1 MNKPIDGVRI
11 AEALLT
17 SRDSAEAP
25 QDRLGMAEAAL
36 TEVMAKAHEV
46 GDWHA
51 LRVLHSLTALLAAT
65 KQ

>member
-1 MNKPIDGVRI
+1 MNKPLGAVRI
-11 AEALLT
+11 AEAGLT
-17 SRDSAEAP
+17 RRDTVVAP
-25 QDRLGMAEAAL
+25 QDQLGMAEAAL

>member
-17 SRDSAEAP
+17 SRDRAEAP
-25 QDRLGMAEAAL
+25 QDQLSRAEAAL
-36 TEVMAKAHEV
+36 TDAMAKAHEV